1 MIENVPVL
9 GPERRNAAKRL
20 INLIDALY
28 DCRVKIVASAAVGPE
43 RLWTESDGTESFE
56 FARTVSRLTEMRSTE
71 YAAMPHGTGEG
82 TLVGDDEPGFEVDE
96 DAAVRQV
103 SDT

>member
-1 MIENVPVL
+1 MIENIPAL

-28 DCRVKIVASAAVGPE
+28 DCRVKIVASAAVAPE
-43 RLWTESDGTESFE
+43 RLWTETDGAESFE
-56 FARTVSRLTEMRSTE
+56 FARTISRLTEMRSTE
-71 YAAMPHGTGEG
+71 YAEMPHRTGEG
-82 TLVGDDEPGFEVDE
+82 TLVGDDDPDFEVDE
-96 DAAVRQV
+96 DDAVRQV